1 MIESIINH
9 TYIFI
14 YNNRNFTN
22 VISRCS
28 IEKGLN
34 IKLDYTIKN
43 TQIDRLLSF
52 YEDKN
57 KSLDA
62 QDYIHIKRIKSY
74 LDSIIQIQM
83 YYIINK
89 YNCVIDEK
97 KYFQKNIFFYV
108 KKNIFRKKIF
118 SKKKKI
124 QEKNF
129 G

>member
-1 MIESIINH
+1 
-9 TYIFI
+9 
-14 YNNRNFTN
+14 
-22 VISRCS
+22 
-28 IEKGLN
+28 
-34 IKLDYTIKN
+34 
-43 TQIDRLLSF
+43 
-52 YEDKN
+52 
-57 KSLDA
+57 
-62 QDYIHIKRIKSY
+62 
-74 LDSIIQIQM
+74 M

-129 G
+129 GWKKKIREKKNLDEKKY